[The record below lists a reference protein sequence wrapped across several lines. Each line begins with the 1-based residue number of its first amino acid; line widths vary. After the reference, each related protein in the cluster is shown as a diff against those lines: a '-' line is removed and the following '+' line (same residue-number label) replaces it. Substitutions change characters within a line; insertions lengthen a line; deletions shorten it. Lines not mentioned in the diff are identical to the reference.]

1 MKTSE
6 LIKIIISNDFD
17 VECIGDDVFIK
28 KNESVFGLA
37 NTKENT
43 MYVEKDLPKSIAKAL
58 FDYAYTPLEER
69 EEEKKYYLRLKISGE
84 HIDDIYL
91 NLNFDTYRYVIYD
104 NEQSSWRKNVFT
116 QKEIDAMPFDT
127 KFFEKVEV
135 E

>member
-6 LIKIIISNDFD
+6 FRKYLEEKGWDFKEDKNCFDILNLGLVFKDSNSIDI
-17 VECIGDDVFIK
+17 CIMYCQNDLF
-28 KNESVFGLA
+28 
-37 NTKENT
+37 ENI
-43 MYVEKDLPKSIAKAL
+43 YK
-58 FDYAYTPLEER
+58 YARTPLEER
-69 EEEKKYYLRLKISGE
+69 EEEKKYYLRLNISGE